1 MDCDGSSDGHRT
13 SGGVEMKRWDIANN
27 PSRHAMENIKKA
39 WKQNNK
45 RQKAYRCPE
54 TVDIEDLIA
63 AKKKEQ
69 DQ

>member
-1 MDCDGSSDGHRT
+1 
-13 SGGVEMKRWDIANN
+13 MKRWDIANN